1 MFSCIPDVLTKEEVA
16 RLRALSRHVEYEDG
30 TRSAGKRIHDIKQ
43 NLQMSNESPG
53 QEEVRQIVL
62 EALNRNQAFQSVAMP
77 VRIVPPTLSRYRD
90 GMTYGSH
97 VDASTMY
104 GIRADV
110 SFTLFLNDPGTYDGG
125 ELTVDHGAGVN
136 TFKLEP
142 GQAVVYPTSAFHW
155 VTPVTRGETLAV
167 VSWVQSAVRR
177 GDRRELLQDLKTA
190 IDALSAAQAPDAETI
205 QRLVKTRTNLL
216 RMWMEL

>member
-77 VRIVPPTLSRYRD
+77 VRIVPPTLSR
-90 GMTYGSH
+90 
-97 VDASTMY
+97 
-104 GIRADV
+104 
-110 SFTLFLNDPGTYDGG
+110 
-125 ELTVDHGAGVN
+125 
-136 TFKLEP
+136 
-142 GQAVVYPTSAFHW
+142 
-155 VTPVTRGETLAV
+155 
-167 VSWVQSAVRR
+167 
-177 GDRRELLQDLKTA
+177 
-190 IDALSAAQAPDAETI
+190 
-205 QRLVKTRTNLL
+205 
-216 RMWMEL
+216 

>member
-1 MFSCIPDVLTKEEVA
+1 MFTCIPDLLTKEEVA
-16 RLRALSRHVEYEDG
+16 RLRALSRNVEYEDG
-30 TRSAGKRIHDIKQ
+30 TRSAGKRIHNIKQ
-43 NLQMSNESPG
+43 NLQMSNDSPG
-53 QEEVRQIVL
+53 QEEVRKIVL
-62 EALNRNQAFQSVAMP
+62 EALQHNSLFQSVAAP

-110 SFTLFLNDPGTYDGG
+110 SFTLFLNDPDSYDGG

-136 TFKLEP
+136 TFKLPP
-142 GQAVVYPTSAFHW
+142 GQAVVYPTSSFHW
-155 VTPVTRGETLAV
+155 VAPVTRGERLSV

-177 GDRRELLQDLKTA
+177 SDRRELLHDLRVA
-190 IDALSAAQAPDAETI
+190 IDKLSADESTDTDVI

-216 RMWMEL
+216 RMWMEI